1 MNREQK
7 AAAITE
13 VASQIREAQAI
24 FAVDYRGL
32 TVKQASEL
40 RGRLIAIDANLRVV
54 KNTLTERAADE
65 VGVEALKQFLNGP
78 TAFTFVNGDPV
89 LAAKALAAFRRE
101 ANDVP
106 SFKGGYMDGKELSIE
121 DIEGLSRLPSLEVMH
136 GQLVG
141 MIASPLTGLA
151 RSMNA
156 ILSGIAIAL
165 GQISEQGLLAGNA
178 APAVEPAAD
187 APAEAASADA
197 PTADGDD
204 APAAEAEAA
213 ATDAPAETA
222 SADAADAPAA
232 EGDEAAA
239 APAEAASADATD
251 APANDGDE
259 AAAAEADAPAAEA
272 PVADADA
279 PAAEADAPAADADAP
294 PPADSEAPDATNA
307 ADAADGDATPT
318 APEDAPQP
326 EAAEEIPN
334 QPMPDPAADAG
345 DSTETSNEEGD
356 N

>member
-7 AAAITE
+7 SAAITE

-65 VGVEALKQFLNGP
+65 VGIDALKQFLNGP

-101 ANDVP
+101 ANDLP

-121 DIEGLSRLPSLEVMH
+121 DIESLSRLPSLEVMH

-151 RSMNA
+151 RALNA

-165 GQISEQGLLAGNA
+165 GQVQEQGLLAGNA
-178 APAVEPAAD
+178 APEPEAAAD
-187 APAEAASADA
+187 APAEA
-197 PTADGDD
+197 T
-204 APAAEAEAA
+204 
-213 ATDAPAETA
+213 
-222 SADAADAPAA
+222 
-232 EGDEAAA
+232 
-239 APAEAASADATD
+239 SADATD

-259 AAAAEADAPAAEA
+259 AAAAEADAP
-272 PVADADA
+272 
-279 PAAEADAPAADADAP
+279 
-294 PPADSEAPDATNA
+294 
-307 ADAADGDATPT
+307 
-318 APEDAPQP
+318 
-326 EAAEEIPN
+326 
-334 QPMPDPAADAG
+334 
-345 DSTETSNEEGD
+345 
-356 N
+356 